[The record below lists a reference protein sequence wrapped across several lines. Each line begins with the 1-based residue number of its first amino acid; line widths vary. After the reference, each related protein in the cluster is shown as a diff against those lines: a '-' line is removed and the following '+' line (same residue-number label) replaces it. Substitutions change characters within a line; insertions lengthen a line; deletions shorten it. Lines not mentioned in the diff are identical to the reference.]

1 MNRSYL
7 LATVLLC
14 LPLFAFAGKNPSDY
28 PLKVH
33 ILQQNW
39 SSHNNYRNEFKGTG
53 RGNVWEGD
61 AVHAFDYSY
70 ECSFRVGRTAR
81 NQPYPA
87 RWKKEQL
94 RLAVIAPEIGK
105 NDKYQECTLKTTLHQ
120 GVYVLGGGGIS
131 ELTQE
136 NYKGWKAKRDAT
148 EAVLQSDVGAVS
160 KLSISSTPA
169 GAEIE
174 VDGDFMGETPS
185 KLELA
190 PGEHQISIKKAG
202 YKVWQTKL
210 KLVPGDVNLN
220 PQLSLTDTS
229 STKTD

>member
-1 MNRSYL
+1 MNRPSL
-7 LATVLLC
+7 LATVFFC
-14 LPLFAFAGKNPSDY
+14 FPLFAFAGKNPSDY

-53 RGNVWEGD
+53 RGNIWESD

-87 RWKKEQL
+87 RWKKTQL
-94 RLAVIAPEIGK
+94 RLAVLAPEVGK
-105 NDKYQECTLKTTLHQ
+105 NDKYQECTLKTTVHQ

-136 NYKGWKAKRDAT
+136 NYKDWKERRNAA
-148 EAVLQSDVGAVS
+148 EAVQQSEGAVS

-185 KLELA
+185 VLELV
-190 PGEHQISIKKAG
+190 PGEHWISIKKAG
-202 YKVWQTKL
+202 YKVWKTKL
-210 KLVPGDVNLN
+210 KLVPGDINLN
-220 PQLSLTDTS
+220 PQLAVTDTS
-229 STKTD
+229 NTKAD